1 MASKR
6 WRCSYCHRT
15 VTKDIKPTSDGC
27 PGNKKMGKM
36 DHTSGNVFPDNK

>member
-27 PGNKKMGKM
+27 PGNKKNGKNGS
-36 DHTSGNVFPDNK
+36 HKWERVS